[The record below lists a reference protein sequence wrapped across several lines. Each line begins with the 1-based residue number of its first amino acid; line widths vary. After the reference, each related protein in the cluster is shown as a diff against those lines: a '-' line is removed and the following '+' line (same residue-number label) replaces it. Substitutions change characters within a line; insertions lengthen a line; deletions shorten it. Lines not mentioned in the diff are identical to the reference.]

1 MPDTQFQSLSAKER
15 LDALGVAAERSGHQ
29 AYLLEKD
36 IWAVHTLAALFE
48 APFGNHLTFKGGT
61 SLSKAYG
68 VIQRFSEDLD
78 ITYDLRKLVPDL
90 VFNAGPDPLPPSR
103 SEERRWRNQI
113 TKSLKSWLNCE
124 ALPTIKSSLSK
135 FDVSVQ
141 FRLED
146 DCIYVVYEPL
156 SSGSEFVKPEVK
168 VEFGARST
176 GEPRSEFP
184 ITCDA
189 AEYLPDLLFPTAT
202 PHVMS
207 AERTFWEKATL
218 AHVFCRQERM
228 RGERLSRHWHD
239 LVRLD
244 DHGYAGKA
252 LDDHETAIRV
262 AFHKN
267 AFFRENDTSQTL
279 IDYLQAVS
287 GNLQLI
293 PNGKAYGVLAAD
305 YQMMLD
311 SGMLLNTTENFDN
324 IIQRCAEIQKR
335 ANDESRATAVL
346 FHLET

>member
-1 MPDTQFQSLSAKER
+1 MPDTHFLSLSPKER
-15 LDALGVAAERSGHQ
+15 LDALRVAAESSGHQ
-29 AYLLEKD
+29 AFLLEKD

-48 APFGNHLTFKGGT
+48 DPFGNHLTFKGGT
-61 SLSKAYG
+61 SLSKAYR

-78 ITYDLRKLVPDL
+78 ITYDLRKLCPDL
-90 VFNAGPDPLPPSR
+90 VSNGGPDPLPPSR
-103 SEERRWRNQI
+103 SQADKWKDQI
-113 TKSLKSWLNCE
+113 TKSLKSWVNDE

-141 FRLED
+141 FRLEG

-189 AEYLPDLLFPTAT
+189 AEHLPDLVFPTAT

-218 AHVFCRQERM
+218 AHVFCKQERM

-244 DHGYAGKA
+244 DHGCVGKA
-252 LDDHETAIRV
+252 LDDHETAVRV
-262 AFHKN
+262 ARHKK
-267 AFFRENDTSQTL
+267 AFFRENDSNQAK
-279 IDYLQAVS
+279 INYLQAVS
-287 GNLQLI
+287 GDLQFGPQRQSVQGSCSRL
-293 PNGKAYGVLAAD
+293 PNDA
-305 YQMMLD
+305 
-311 SGMLLNTTENFDN
+311 E
-324 IIQRCAEIQKR
+324 QRNA
-335 ANDESRATAVL
+335 S
-346 FHLET
+346 